1 MYMYDIYSMA
11 MRLLY
16 INVSQQNGWLTVSL
30 LSLPKE
36 DIGPDL
42 VT

>member
-1 MYMYDIYSMA
+1 MYMYNIYSMA

-30 LSLPKE
+30 HSLPKE
-36 DIGPDL
+36 DTGPDL